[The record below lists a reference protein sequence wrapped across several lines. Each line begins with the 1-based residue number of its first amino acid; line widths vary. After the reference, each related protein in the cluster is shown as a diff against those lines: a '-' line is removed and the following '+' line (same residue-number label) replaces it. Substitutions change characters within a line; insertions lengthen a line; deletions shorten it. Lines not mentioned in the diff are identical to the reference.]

1 MSDTTATTETTEE
14 VTASIFMIDGV
25 EAPTPSNFNPVY
37 SDYDSSNAGRSETMV
52 MNRDVVRTNLKSP
65 KYEWKLKT
73 PDMRKLLK
81 MVQPEKITVRVFDLY
96 ADVATPYTEYEC
108 YCSPTRN
115 ITLLKWDPV
124 NPEESW
130 WQVQLEFIEY

>member
-1 MSDTTATTETTEE
+1 MSEE
-14 VTASIFMIDGV
+14 IVYDSIFMINGE

-37 SDYDSSNAGRSETMV
+37 SDYDSNNAGRSETMV

-81 MVQPEKITVRVFDLY
+81 MVEPERITVRIFDLY
-96 ADVATPYTEYEC
+96 KEASDPYSEYEC

-115 ITLLKWDPV
+115 ITSLKWDPV